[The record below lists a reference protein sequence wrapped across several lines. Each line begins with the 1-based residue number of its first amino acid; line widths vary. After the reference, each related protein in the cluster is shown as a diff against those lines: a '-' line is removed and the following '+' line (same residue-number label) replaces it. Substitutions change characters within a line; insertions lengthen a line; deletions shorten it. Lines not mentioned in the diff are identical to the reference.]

1 MYKLLNLI
9 FVFAISSCVSVE
21 SIGVAGDLKNNNVNE
36 IFINTKNYKPFSQTN
51 YDDISNLVKKTVP
64 KNVFMPGDSIQIT
77 ILESG
82 STSLFRNNSSNLNQK
97 NISNNSNQ
105 STLPIQIVDLDGKI
119 FVPYLGIISVSG
131 MNVNELRNFLYNGL
145 KPKSNN
151 PQIFIDAKFTSSA
164 VNISGDIKNSM
175 IYELKGGETF
185 IDAIGISGGLIGE
198 KDNYMLTLTR
208 DNQIKSF
215 PLEDV
220 FSASN
225 DEIRLLP
232 NDNVVFENEPFVAT
246 VLGASNSNTNISFG
260 PNNSSL
266 LSIIGKVSGVNNY
279 RGDLKKVYIFRKNP
293 KGFNFSNVASQQ
305 SNHVSIF
312 QNEQKQSTKTLEY
325 SLIHV
330 DISNKNSLLYS
341 STFKVLDNDIVII
354 SNNSIYE
361 SQRVLGI
368 IGSIFSP
375 VSSAINAQNL
385 SN

>member
-9 FVFAISSCVSVE
+9 FVFTISSCVSVE

-36 IFINTKNYKPFSQTN
+36 IFINTKNYKSFSETN

-82 STSLFRNNSSNLNQK
+82 STTLFGNNSSNLSQK
-97 NISNNSNQ
+97 NISNNSYQ

-131 MNVNELRNFLYNGL
+131 MNVNQLRNFLYNGL

-151 PQIFIDAKFTSSA
+151 PQIFIDARFTSSA

-175 IYELKGGETF
+175 IYELKGGETL

-208 DNQIKSF
+208 DNQTKSF
-215 PLEDV
+215 PLEDI
-220 FSASN
+220 FSATN

-246 VLGASNSNTNISFG
+246 VLGASNSNTNVSFG

-305 SNHVSIF
+305 SNYVSIF

-325 SLIHV
+325 SLIHI

-341 STFKVLDNDIVII
+341 SNFKVLDNDIVII